1 MNFSIRRNRWKPI
14 PVFPNV
20 SFLFFLVEFRNNFLM
35 FLDQNMVRVIHP
47 ETQNIY
53 LIDSKEFSRELEQN
67 GTILTE
73 ETIPCT
79 AVQPQPVK
87 HDMDSQSL
95 KLPKIEIKKIFW

>member
-1 MNFSIRRNRWKPI
+1 
-14 PVFPNV
+14 
-20 SFLFFLVEFRNNFLM
+20 M

-95 KLPKIEIKKIFW
+95 KLPKIEIKKIFWSKVRYRKMSFFRNMFSIFDSLLANKGACHILK